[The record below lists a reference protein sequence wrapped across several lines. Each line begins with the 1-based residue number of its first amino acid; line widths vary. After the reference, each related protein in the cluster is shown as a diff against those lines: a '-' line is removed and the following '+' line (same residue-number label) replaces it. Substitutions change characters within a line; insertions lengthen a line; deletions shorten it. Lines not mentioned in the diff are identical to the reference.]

1 MPGLRKRSAIES
13 VTFDN
18 LNKLIGV
25 VASTVKAGEWAEIS
39 VRQPWVVQRAPMVG
53 RRYA

>member
-18 LNKLIGV
+18 LKKLIGR

-39 VRQPWVVQRAPMVG
+39 VRRPWMVQTAPTVG